1 MPDPDAYDEDEGPAP
16 TEIQVDEDLA
26 TRLRD
31 AQRAFDEVK
40 EYLEDL
46 KDDVKRAYAD
56 HDNVVGLVGREKIF
70 TCVRRETVRIDS
82 TRLKRDFP
90 DIHASYAKAH
100 VSQYLTVTRPK
111 GGWA

>member
-1 MPDPDAYDEDEGPAP
+1 MPDADAYDEDEGPAP

-46 KDDVKRAYAD
+46 KAEVKRAYAD

-70 TCVRRETVRIDS
+70 TCVRRET
-82 TRLKRDFP
+82 TRLDRHRLRRDFP
-90 DIHASYAKAH
+90 DIYAQYAKAS
-100 VSQYLTVTRPK
+100 VTQYLTVTKPK